1 MDLPLSFID
10 GPFIHVHSNTRESL
24 VNPIKNRT
32 IYPVILP
39 VPEEGKSLRR
49 REKVVYLS
57 RHARVA
63 LNLSAEKSRIRL
75 GKLLKDADGTPLP
88 SEGSYWSLS
97 HKSDYVAA
105 VVSTSRTGIDVEEIR
120 PCSEALFKKVAN
132 DREWSLFDKTSD
144 HSAHF
149 FRCWTAKEAVLKA
162 TGTGFKG
169 ISKCR
174 IERIL
179 DDTNLVINY
188 MDLEWFIEHFFFN
201 GHIASVVK
209 NEFQIQWTVSSVPTS
224 PNNS

>member
-1 MDLPLSFID
+1 VSFY
-10 GPFIHVHSNTRESL
+10 GNEERFF
-24 VNPIKNRT
+24 VNSIKNQKSKIKNPT

-39 VPEEGKSLRR
+39 VPAEGRSLRR

-57 RHARVA
+57 RHARIA
-63 LNLSAEKSRIRL
+63 LKLSAEKSRIRL
-75 GKLLKDADGTPLP
+75 GKLLKDAGGAPLP

-105 VVSTSRTGIDVEEIR
+105 VVSTARIGIDVEEIR
-120 PCSEALFKKVAN
+120 SCSEALFKKVAN
-132 DREWSLFDKTSD
+132 DREWSLFDKTTD
-144 HSAHF
+144 PVVHF
-149 FRCWTAKEAVLKA
+149 FRCWTSKEAVLKA

-174 IERIL
+174 IERVL

-188 MDLEWFIEHFFFN
+188 MDLAWFIEHFFFN

-209 NEFQIQWTVSSVPTS
+209 NEFQIQWTISSVPTS